1 MKKLLLF
8 VLCITLLSG
17 CGKDKEDTSLPTDVL
32 NDNTLKILELNVKTL
47 VDTVRMQYTE
57 NLFTDISGEVKDLS
71 ISGERPI
78 SGTYETSGGK
88 IILKDVKFS
97 SYKYVC
103 NAVDYDIT
111 CSKSVNSN

>member
-1 MKKLLLF
+1 MKKFLLLI
-8 VLCITLLSG
+8 CLLLVG
-17 CGKDKEDTSLPTDVL
+17 CGSENKDNGIDNNIIS
-32 NDNTLKILELNVKTL
+32 DNTLKILELNVKTL

-103 NAVDYDIT
+103 NAVDYDII
-111 CSKSVNSN
+111 CNKSVTSN